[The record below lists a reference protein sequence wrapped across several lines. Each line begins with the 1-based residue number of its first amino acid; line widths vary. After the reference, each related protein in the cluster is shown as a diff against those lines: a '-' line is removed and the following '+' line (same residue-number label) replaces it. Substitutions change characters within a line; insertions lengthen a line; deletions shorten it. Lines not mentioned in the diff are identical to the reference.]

1 MPANRSRRKLKVTL
15 LPTDPYES
23 AKIAGLRYVSDGTPG
38 IRRKRTGKGFAYVT
52 AQGEPVRDREV
63 LARIRSLVIPPA
75 WNNVWICASASGHI
89 QAVGYDVRGRKQY
102 RYHPLYRAVRD
113 ATKFTRLVAFG
124 LALSKIRESVAEDLK
139 LTGLPRRKVLA
150 ALVQL
155 LEDTCIRVGNEEYA
169 KQNASFG
176 LTTLRNKH
184 LQISGQT
191 LRFRFKGKSGQLH
204 DVELTDRRL
213 ARILRECQCIPGQE
227 LFQFVGEDGQPY
239 KVTSEDVNDYLR
251 EVAGEDFTAKDFR
264 TWNGTREGTK
274 ILEALGPGDSETAA
288 KKNIVEAVKQ
298 TAERLGNRPAT
309 CKKYYI
315 HPAILEAYVDGSLFE
330 VLRTAEPQ
338 GGPFGLA
345 REEVAMMQLLAMH
358 KPEPLKRIEQER
370 DLTPAL
376 RKSVEQV
383 VNVADIEVVE
393 PVPAVA

>member
-1 MPANRSRRKLKVTL
+1 MRANRSRRKLQVTL
-15 LPTDPYES
+15 LPSDPYES
-23 AKIAGLRYVSDGTPG
+23 AKIAGLRYVSAEDPG
-38 IRRKRTGKGFAYVT
+38 IRRKRNGKGFTYLSA
-52 AQGEPVRDREV
+52 GGRPVRDPQV

-75 WNNVWICASASGHI
+75 WGNVWICTSATGHI
-89 QAVGYDVRGRKQY
+89 QAIGYDARGRKQY

-124 LALSKIRESVAEDLK
+124 LTLPKIRESVAADLK
-139 LTGLPRRKVLA
+139 LSGLPRRKVLA
-150 ALVQL
+150 TVVQL

-169 KQNASFG
+169 KENASFG

-184 LQISGQT
+184 VQINGQT
-191 LRFRFKGKSGQLH
+191 LRFHFKGKSGQLH

-227 LFQFVGEDGQPY
+227 LFQFIGEDGQPC
-239 KVTSEDVNDYLR
+239 KITSDDVNDYLR
-251 EVAGEDFTAKDFR
+251 EVTGEDFTAKEFR
-264 TWNGTREGTK
+264 TWNGTREGVK
-274 ILEALGPGDSETAA
+274 ILEALGPGASETAA

-315 HPAILEAYVDGSLFE
+315 HPAILDAYVDGSLFE
-330 VLRTAEPQ
+330 VLRSAESQ
-338 GGPFGLA
+338 RGPFGLA
-345 REEVAMMQLLAMH
+345 REEVALMQLLAMH
-358 KPEPLKRIEQER
+358 KPGPLKRIEEER

-383 VNVADIEVVE
+383 VNVADIEVVQ